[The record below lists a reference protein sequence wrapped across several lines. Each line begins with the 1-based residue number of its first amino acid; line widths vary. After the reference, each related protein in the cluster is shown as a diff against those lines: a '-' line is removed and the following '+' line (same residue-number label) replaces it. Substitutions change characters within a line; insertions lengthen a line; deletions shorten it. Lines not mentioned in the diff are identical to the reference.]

1 MENTNIDKD
10 MSFFGSPSTDSQ
22 LKSTENPYG
31 IPQTTSESYTEY
43 QGSDILGN
51 ILGFILF
58 TIILLLVI
66 LFVAYAIESRK
77 DAQPITFFSYL
88 RYLGKTGSYFSQK
101 VKGEKEKRERK
112 EEVDHIH
119 NDLHTALDKYPSSQ
133 TQTPT
138 PTPTQTQDEKEYEP
152 SQSQSQSQSKN
163 GWCYI
168 GETNNKR
175 SCAPV
180 DADEKCMSGNIFP
193 SYDLCVNPNLR

>member
-1 MENTNIDKD
+1 MENTSSDTK
-10 MSFFGSPSTDSQ
+10 MSFFGSQ

-31 IPQTTSESYTEY
+31 IPETTSESYTEY
-43 QGSDILGN
+43 QNKGDDQGTDILGN

-66 LFVAYAIESRK
+66 LFVAYAIEARK
-77 DAQPITFFSYL
+77 DVQPITFFSYL
-88 RYLGKTGSYFSQK
+88 RYLGKTGNYFS
-101 VKGEKEKRERK
+101 EKKAKREIK
-112 EEVDHIH
+112 EEVDHIRD
-119 NDLHTALDKYPSSQ
+119 DLHTALDKYPSSQ
-133 TQTPT
+133 PQPQ
-138 PTPTQTQDEKEYEP
+138 PHPQMQDEKEYEP
-152 SQSQSQSQSKN
+152 NQSQSQSQN

-180 DADEKCMSGNIFP
+180 DAHEKCMSGNIFP